1 MQEDCDSVVICST
14 GSARTGVETFRVTVD
29 PSPGKGLRVQS
40 EVMVEKA
47 VGVPRETLRQ
57 VVGRLDQAT
66 MHAVERTLFFVLGS
80 TE

>member
-1 MQEDCDSVVICST
+1 MS
-14 GSARTGVETFRVTVD
+14 SARTGVETFRVAVD

-47 VGVPRETLRQ
+47 VGVGP
-57 VVGRLDQAT
+57 LDQAT

>member
-1 MQEDCDSVVICST
+1 MS
-14 GSARTGVETFRVTVD
+14 SARTGVETFRVAGD

-47 VGVPRETLRQ
+47 VGGPRERHRQ
-57 VVGRLDQAT
+57 VVGRLDQVT

>member
-1 MQEDCDSVVICST
+1 MEEDCDSVVICPMS
-14 GSARTGVETFRVTVD
+14 SARTGVETFQVAVGR
-29 PSPGKGLRVQS
+29 SRGLRVQS

-47 VGVPRETLRQ
+47 VGVGP
-57 VVGRLDQAT
+57 LDQAT